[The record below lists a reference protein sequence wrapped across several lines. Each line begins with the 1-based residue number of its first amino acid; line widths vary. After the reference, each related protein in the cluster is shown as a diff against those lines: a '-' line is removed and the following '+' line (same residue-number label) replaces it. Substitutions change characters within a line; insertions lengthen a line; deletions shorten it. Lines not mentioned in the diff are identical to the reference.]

1 MKTSKGFTL
10 VELLVTIAIIG
21 ILAAVGIVAYTGF
34 IGAAKE
40 KQATTGLSS
49 IYLAQEEYRSMTGS
63 YYVSRQVCDNDNDDT
78 PAINGSSGSGLFY
91 GDQVL
96 DSTNYNWCI
105 CWTSIGSGNYV
116 AFAYPKDRL
125 IPSNNYITIK
135 NNNEKWKVVDG
146 SMTKW

>member
-1 MKTSKGFTL
+1 MSKNGFTL
-10 VELLVTIAIIG
+10 IELLVVVAIIG
-21 ILAAVGIVAYTGF
+21 ILAAVGIVAYSGF
-34 IGAAKE
+34 IGGAKE
-40 KQATTGLSS
+40 KQAMTGLSS

-63 YYVSRQVCDNDNDDT
+63 YYVSRQICENDNDDT
-78 PAINGSSGSGLFY
+78 TSINGSSGSGLFN

-105 CWTSIGSGNYV
+105 CWTSVGSRNYV

-135 NNNEKWKVVDG
+135 NNNEKKKVVDG
-146 SMTKW
+146 NMTKW